1 MRLSGQSSAAHRLRR
16 ENRPLGWKP
25 VCRPPRKVRPDSTR
39 REPLREVSLCGAP
52 PLPALSDKQKWNR
65 DFDFKTAFGVVPCA
79 PLRGRFVLRLLFGTK
94 RRIDHADLQHPDP
107 TEGRICAA
115 GARRVPHLR
124 LRPYRVQL
132 YPHWQ
137 RTPADRVR
145 YPAPLSG
152 IPGQQGDLRFQHHRY
167 RR

>member
-16 ENRPLGWKP
+16 ENRPLAGSLFADRCAKCARTARGGNP
-25 VCRPPRKVRPDSTR
+25 CG
-39 REPLREVSLCGAP
+39 EVSPCGAP

-132 YPHWQ
+132 YPHRQ

-145 YPAPLSG
+145 HPAPLSG